1 MQSRLLFINCPSE
14 YFLYVPMGTF
24 GVCDYL
30 SQKNIPVK
38 ILNLSLYD
46 NGEAEH
52 ILDDYL
58 NQFQPTHIG
67 LIFHWQETAEGILWV
82 GEYIKSR
89 HGHLKIICGGFTAGY
104 FGENLL
110 ERCRFIDYVVKGDPE
125 KPLELLLRETDPSE
139 IPNLIYRDSSA
150 IRSNAISYY
159 VDEETLSQTSFSEL
173 TYLYDFELYIK
184 AIEEKLGFPIFIG
197 RGCEFN
203 CAYCGGSRR
212 SFTLHSERGKPVLRT
227 VASVIADLKRLKD
240 ATNKIYICYENNRSY
255 IKELFEAMLKEKQLI
270 KTFQLNYGAW
280 QLLDNEFLELYK
292 HLFIFDRDRKPLFE
306 LSPEIFDD
314 EARKKIKHHTVT
326 YSIQDLKDN
335 ITLIDHHLKDN
346 IRVSV
351 FFSRYHDVTKAY
363 TEMRRE
369 IAGIFRLQH
378 ELFINN
384 AAHVRIRYDHLS
396 TDIASNYW
404 EKYVEHP
411 KDFDTLMSA
420 ARRLRAQENYSFPVN
435 NFFIYIP
442 QTLSEEEVFRCELL
456 IEIFKMLGSNFHEM
470 FHIMVHCLDD
480 LVVDLIEEIVTEE
493 YADRPGNVFA
503 SLDEYELL
511 NFLKLH
517 IVQKEGFLSKIPFIE
532 DLTNFSIKKAL
543 CQRKPRPYKSSY
555 QTDRPRLNR
564 AFISENEYDYLDL
577 QSFLDRMKKEGPG
590 NLSSEKTVFIFL
602 ADEILSMSHITYRTT
617 LKKFETGFSSDDYYV
632 LMRKKGIFT
641 IPYHRELIAK
651 LFQNDV
657 LY

>member
-1 MQSRLLFINCPSE
+1 
-14 YFLYVPMGTF
+14 MGTF

-89 HGHLKIICGGFTAGY
+89 YGHLKIICGGFTAGY
-104 FGENLL
+104 FGQNLL

-125 KPLELLLRETDPSE
+125 KPLELLLRDTDPSE
-139 IPNLIYRDSSA
+139 IPNLIYRDSSE

-159 VDEETLSQTSFSEL
+159 VDEETLSQLSFSEL

-184 AIEEKLGFPIFIG
+184 AIEEKLGFPIFTG

-314 EARKKIKHHTVT
+314 EARKKIKQHTVT
-326 YSIQDLKDN
+326 YSIQDLKKN

-384 AAHVRIRYDHLS
+384 VAHVRIHYDHLS

-480 LVVDLIEEIVTEE
+480 LIVDLIEEIVTQE

-511 NFLKLH
+511 NLFKLY
-517 IVQKEGFLSKIPFIE
+517 IVRKKGFLSKIPFIE
-532 DLTNFSIKKAL
+532 DLTNFSIRKAL

-602 ADEILSMSHITYRTT
+602 SDEILSMSHITYRTT
-617 LKKFETGFSSDDYYV
+617 LKKFETGFSLDNYYV